1 MKVYVD
7 VVEDDEEMKGR
18 RWRNE
23 KKLVVGGSLYDTI
36 DMYDLTVLIYRQNIK
51 GLKLKIY

>member
-1 MKVYVD
+1 MKVCVD

-36 DMYDLTVLIYRQNIK
+36 DMYDLTVLIYR
-51 GLKLKIY
+51 